1 MVTLFKNDFT
11 GQTAGPAT
19 VANSGNSGDAFSHL
33 VASSGASY
41 NYIDADGQGNMALL
55 LSPGTGQSYPRWT
68 SSGTDGRRCVGR
80 RLFTYQKDMPY
91 SGAVS
96 LVDIRTEVNAT
107 AALGSI
113 HIRNVNHQL
122 QARYGSGTDVVAS
135 RFVLPDEVGVYQI
148 EFGVTVSS
156 EADEPDGEIGYR
168 LWDAAGTELLHSW
181 SSGPTLVINPS
192 PPNIVR
198 YASGTNADLTGP
210 GGSNNLVFDEM
221 QALFTDDLYAWLG
234 PFDGT
239 RMLETP
245 TPSIS
250 ATTRPTTPGGSDGT
264 ITVVWPKIEDEDVDH
279 YEIATAVGFG
289 ATGGFTSQGTIPQP
303 VEGSTVSATVTGL
316 APGEYTVA
324 VRANPGEAP

>member
-1 MVTLFKNDFT
+1 MVTIFKNDFT

-33 VASSGASY
+33 VKPGDAAY
-41 NYIDADGQGNMALL
+41 NYIDADGLGNMALML
-55 LSPGTGQSYPRWT
+55 NPGTGQAYPRWT

-80 RLFTYQKDMPY
+80 RLFAYQKDMPY
-91 SGAVS
+91 SAAVA

-113 HIRNVNHQL
+113 HIRNVNHQI
-122 QARYGSGTDVVAS
+122 QARYGSGTDVTDS
-135 RFVLPDEVGVYQI
+135 RFVLPDEMGLYQI

-156 EADEPDGEIGYR
+156 DTGEPDGEIGYR
-168 LWDAAGTELLHSW
+168 LWDAAGTELIYSW

-198 YASGTNADLTGP
+198 YSSGTYDDLTTVE
-210 GGSNNLVFDEM
+210 GGSNNVVFDEM
-221 QALFTDDLYAWLG
+221 QALFTDDLDAWLG
-234 PFDGT
+234 PFDDT
-239 RMLETP
+239 RLLETP

-264 ITVVWPKIEDEDVDH
+264 VTVVWPKIDDPDLGH
-279 YEIATAVGFG
+279 YEASVAIGHGVTA
-289 ATGGFTSQGTIPQP
+289 GFTSPVVVPQP
-303 VEGSTVSATVTGL
+303 AGAGPVEVTLTNLEAGD
-316 APGEYTVA
+316 YTVG
-324 VRANPGEAP
+324 VRSMPEE